1 MNHDYLNFD
10 RIFHVHRSDIYYIRN
25 ARHLE
30 VVPVEGDIGLF
41 EPVNPQAAVII
52 FADARKRRFI
62 TEMQVYDLVRGSLP
76 FVDLGGGRYVPAAN
90 IREICEAPA
99 NAREQGT
106 EIWLHGRPY
115 AVCLMSEVPKTVME
129 QRWETAMARLPDAP
143 IPGGISVRLPRE
155 TEPPRVRGNAAR
167 HKLAA

>member
-10 RIFHVHRSDIYYIRN
+10 RIFHVHRSDIHYIRK

-41 EPVNPQAAVII
+41 EPVNPHAGVII

-62 TEMQVYDLVRGSLP
+62 TEMQLYDLVRGSLP

-90 IREICEAPA
+90 IREICEAPPEA
-99 NAREQGT
+99 SEQGT

-115 AVCLMSEVPKTVME
+115 AVCLMSEVPTQVME
-129 QRWETAMARLPDAP
+129 ARWEAAMARLPDAP
-143 IPGGISVRLPRE
+143 IPGGIGVRLPRD
-155 TEPPRVRGNAAR
+155 TQPLRVQGHPAL